1 MLNVQTNISNFLF
14 LTEVGEAN
22 YLHLLFSFIPLVN
35 RSFIH
40 HVLDTCIVP
49 GPVGSHRL
57 YNITNHEVG
66 AGGGGQKHMLVKDF
80 ISSKTTSHHVHC
92 RIPAI
97 FFQVTSLV
105 LIIYREVVVFSSLR
119 V

>member
-1 MLNVQTNISNFLF
+1 MQNSISNSLF

-22 YLHLLFSFIPLVN
+22 YLLLLFSFIPLIN

-49 GPVGSHRL
+49 GPVGSHWL
-57 YNITNHEVG
+57 YNITNHEMGRG
-66 AGGGGQKHMLVKDF
+66 AQKHMLVKDF

-97 FFQVTSLV
+97 FFQVTSSV
-105 LIIYREVVVFSSLR
+105 LIIYREVAVFSSLR

>member
-1 MLNVQTNISNFLF
+1 MLNVQNNISNFLF

-49 GPVGSHRL
+49 GPVGSHWL
-57 YNITNHEVG
+57 YNITNHEL
-66 AGGGGQKHMLVKDF
+66 GGGGGAKA
-80 ISSKTTSHHVHC
+80 HVSE
-92 RIPAI
+92 RLY
-97 FFQVTSLV
+97 FFQNYQPSCSLQD
-105 LIIYREVVVFSSLR
+105 SSHFFPSDFFCIDHL
-119 V
+119 